1 MSSYIRKDS
10 TRKCC
15 TALLHR
21 ATLLCA
27 VGSFAFAWM
36 RPASMRVRFAV
47 SAASGLVF
55 VQIVLGLLNVV
66 LRLPMDL
73 REAHAFNAALVF
85 LAFVV
90 ATLFAVLD
98 LRVPAYDTSSAS

>member
-1 MSSYIRKDS
+1 M
-10 TRKCC
+10 
-15 TALLHR
+15 
-21 ATLLCA
+21 
-27 VGSFAFAWM
+27 
-36 RPASMRVRFAV
+36 
-47 SAASGLVF
+47 
-55 VQIVLGLLNVV
+55 QIVLGLLNVA

-98 LRVPAYDTSSAS
+98 LRALAYESSNAS